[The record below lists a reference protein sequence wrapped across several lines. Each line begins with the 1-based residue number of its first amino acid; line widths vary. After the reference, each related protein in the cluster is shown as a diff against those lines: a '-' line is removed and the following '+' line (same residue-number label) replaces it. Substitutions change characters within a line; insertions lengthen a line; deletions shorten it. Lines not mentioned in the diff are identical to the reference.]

1 MKPPIGPFDFG
12 AQPSVLVF
20 GGVVLVAV
28 VDSVAAVFANG
39 GGGEGA
45 GSGGK
50 GRGSGVGIR

>member
-1 MKPPIGPFDFG
+1 MGLNRV
-12 AQPSVLVF
+12 VLVF

>member
-1 MKPPIGPFDFG
+1 MGLNRV
-12 AQPSVLVF
+12 VLVF

-39 GGGEGA
+39 SGGEGA